1 MNKVNF
7 KQSIKAGATAAVVAS
22 AINAVLFFVFQASG
36 ILVDSVF
43 VQPNQPLTIV
53 PVIISSVLPTLIA
66 SMVFFLIEKYT
77 DAGFKIFTI
86 IAIVLGLFSLSSPF
100 MAIANVPTD
109 YAIVL
114 DVMHV
119 TVVVALLFFINK
131 EVNSKK

>member
-86 IAIVLGLFSLSSPF
+86 IAIVLGLFSLSSP
-100 MAIANVPTD
+100 
-109 YAIVL
+109 
-114 DVMHV
+114 
-119 TVVVALLFFINK
+119 
-131 EVNSKK
+131 